1 MDTSPAYLGNK
12 DLLKMRKVGFLASRK
27 ISTLSIL
34 PTLDWAMRVCKQKDI
49 AIVSG
54 FHSKME
60 RDVLK
65 ILLQGECGIIVVLA
79 RGMYRKLPKQ
89 YEEAMLQNR
98 LLIISYEK
106 ESVIRVSEA
115 TAHKRNNYVREIAD
129 EMQTSIFYDRN

>member
-1 MDTSPAYLGNK
+1 MDKSPAYLGNK
-12 DLLKMRKVGFLASRK
+12 ELLKIIKVGFLASRK

-49 AIVSG
+49 VIVSG

-65 ILLQGECGIIVVLA
+65 ILFQGECGIIVVLA

-115 TAHKRNNYVREIAD
+115 TAHKRNDYVREIVD
-129 EMQTSIFYDRN
+129 EMQTL

>member
-1 MDTSPAYLGNK
+1 MDTSPAYLGNE
-12 DLLKMRKVGFLASRK
+12 DLLKMKKVGFLASRK

-34 PTLDWAMRVCKQKDI
+34 PTLDWALKISKQKDI

-65 ILLQGECGIIVVLA
+65 ILLQGKCGIIFVLA
-79 RGMYRKLPKQ
+79 RGMYRNLPKQ
-89 YEEAMLQNR
+89 YEVAMLKNR

-115 TAHKRNNYVREIAD
+115 TAHKRNDYVREIAD
-129 EMQTSIFYDRN
+129 EMRILDMV